1 MDYRFLRGC
10 ARGLIRGL
18 ALATAIGLS
27 ACGGGNGDD
36 TTTPPPAAA
45 KGTVAGL
52 VLASGTSE
60 PVANATVSVGAAS
73 VKTGAD
79 GKFTLAD
86 VPASER
92 ALLRVKADGYVDA
105 LVPTPVVKD
114 ATRRAVARLLREAA
128 PVTFDAASAGIVT
141 AAGSA
146 ARVELPAAG
155 LVNATTGAA
164 ATGNVR
170 ASVTALDPGADPQTM
185 PGDYTVANGSRIES
199 FGAIR
204 VGLQDAAGNKLQL
217 KTGTTAT
224 IRIPVASRAV
234 NPPATIPLY
243 YFDETTG
250 RWIQEGNATL
260 KGQAPSAYYEGQVSH
275 FTTWNADIPQETIY
289 VNGCVATPAGQRI
302 VDARVISE
310 GIDYSGSAFDT
321 TDAEGRFRVAIR
333 KGGRASIWA
342 ELDRSSNTVLVGP
355 SQVDIT
361 LPNCL
366 VLDATPTPP
375 TIVEPPA
382 PTSATVGQPAFF
394 SVVASGTRPLR
405 YRWQRNGVDIPGAT
419 YDYLFFSAVGAGD
432 AGTYRVI
439 VTNAAGTVTSASAT
453 LTVNAPTAPTII
465 SQPTSQTVNAGQT
478 ASFIAVADGS
488 PTLAY
493 QWLRNGTA
501 IAGATSAIYVTP
513 ATTSADNGARF
524 QLRVTNAVGSATSD
538 AAVLT
543 VNTVVMSA
551 PQITTQPAD
560 LSAAAGDRATFVVLA
575 TGNPAP
581 TYQWQRNGTAIAG
594 ATSATYQTPV
604 LTAGDNGAAYS
615 VVVTNS
621 QGSVTSRN
629 AMLTVTND
637 GSTEQKM
644 ALMRL
649 LTLSFEF
656 YEAASLP
663 QQLVDDNGAF
673 RSAAAVCSAGTIAGT
688 FNGGSLPAPG
698 TPMPMSGTLAATAAS
713 CVSDD
718 SQYSG
723 TSSIVY
729 SYSAFEPPAGTAT
742 ATVTNARVRRPAT
755 GAPQTDF
762 VANGMASAAFASSVA
777 GGVTTTTVTLAPAA
791 AATLRNELSGLTATF
806 IGGDVAMLIAEDAA
820 ERPVRFRW
828 TYNNLR
834 FAVAGV
840 NYQATGFYELSF
852 TGGLPAG
859 GSGEVLLSSGGA
871 TIGRIYANAQGV
883 FIEVNGQVQ
892 PFGKAMPRRV
902 TR

>member
-27 ACGGGNGDD
+27 ACGGSGDD
-36 TTTPPPAAA
+36 TTTPPPSTA

-52 VLASGTSE
+52 VLASDSSQ
-60 PVANATVSVGAAS
+60 PVAGATVSIGAAS
-73 VKTGAD
+73 VRTGAD

-114 ATRRAVARLLREAA
+114 ATRRAMARLVREAA
-128 PVTFDAASAGIVT
+128 AVTFDAATAGVVT
-141 AAGSA
+141 APGSA

-155 LVNATTGAA
+155 LVNATSSAA
-164 ATGNVR
+164 ASGNVR
-170 ASVTALDPGADPQTM
+170 ASVTPIDPGVDPQTM

-199 FGAIR
+199 FGAIK

-217 KTGTTAT
+217 KSGTTAT
-224 IRIPVASRAV
+224 IRIPVASRAA

-243 YFDETTG
+243 YFDESTA
-250 RWIQEGNATL
+250 RWVQEGNATL
-260 KGQAPSAYYEGQVSH
+260 KGNAPNAYYEGQVSH

-289 VNGCVATPAGQRI
+289 VNGCVATPAGQR
-302 VDARVISE
+302 VADARVISE

-321 TDAEGRFRVAIR
+321 TDTEGRFRVAIR

-366 VLDATPTPP
+366 VLDTTPTPP
-375 TIVEPPA
+375 TIVAQPLA
-382 PTSATVGQPAFF
+382 TSATVGQPAFF

-405 YRWQRNGVDIPGAT
+405 YQWQRNGVDIPTAT
-419 YDYLFFSAVGAGD
+419 YEYLFFNAVGLND

-439 VTNAAGTVTSASAT
+439 VTNAAGTVTSVGVQ

-465 SQPTSQTVNAGQT
+465 GQPTAQTVNAGQT
-478 ASFIAVADGS
+478 ASFIAIADGS
-488 PTLAY
+488 PTLTY
-493 QWLRNGTA
+493 QWLRNGAA
-501 IAGATSAIYVTP
+501 IAGATSSVYVTP
-513 ATTSADNGARF
+513 ATTAADNGARF
-524 QLRVTNAVGSATSD
+524 QLRVTNAVGSVTSE

-543 VNTVVMSA
+543 VNTVVMAA
-551 PQITTQPAD
+551 PQITLQPID
-560 LSAAAGDRATFVVLA
+560 LSAAVGDRTTFVA
-575 TGNPAP
+575 NAIGNPVP
-581 TYQWQRNGTAIAG
+581 TFQWQRNGTAIAG
-594 ATSATYQTPV
+594 ATTASYQTPV
-604 LTAGDNGAAYS
+604 LTAADNGATYS
-615 VVVTNS
+615 VVVSNS

-629 AMLTVTND
+629 AVLTVTND

-649 LTLSFEF
+649 LSLSFEF

-663 QQLVDDNGAF
+663 HELVDDNGAF
-673 RSAAAVCSAGTIAGT
+673 RSAASVCSAGTIAGT
-688 FNGGSLPAPG
+688 FNGAALPAPG
-698 TPMPMSGTLAATAAS
+698 TPMPTSGTLAATAAS

-718 SQYSG
+718 AQYSG
-723 TSSIVY
+723 TSSIAY
-729 SYSAFEPPAGTAT
+729 NYSAIEPPAGTAT

-755 GAPQTDF
+755 GAPERDF
-762 VANGMASAAFASSVA
+762 IANGTASATIASSVA

-806 IGGDVAMLIAEDAA
+806 IGGDVTMLIAEDAN
-820 ERPVRFRW
+820 ERPVRMRW

-852 TGGLPAG
+852 AGGLPGG
-859 GSGEVLLSSGGA
+859 GSGEVVLSSGGA
-871 TIGRIYANAQGV
+871 TVGRIYANAQGV
-883 FIEVNGQVQ
+883 FIDVNGVVQ
-892 PFGKAMPRRV
+892 PFGKTMPRRV

>member
-18 ALATAIGLS
+18 ALATAIGLT
-27 ACGGGNGDD
+27 ACGGGSDD
-36 TTTPPPAAA
+36 TTPPPAAA

-52 VLASGTSE
+52 VLASGTAQ
-60 PVANATVSVGAAS
+60 PLAGATVSIGAAS
-73 VKTGAD
+73 TKTGAD

-86 VPASER
+86 VPASDR

-114 ATRRAVARLLREAA
+114 ATRRAMARLQREAA
-128 PVTFDAASAGIVT
+128 AVTFDAATAGIVT

-155 LVNATTGAA
+155 LVDAATGAA

-170 ASVTALDPGADPQTM
+170 ATVTPIDPGVDPQTM
-185 PGDYTVANGSRIES
+185 PGDYTVANGTRIES
-199 FGAIR
+199 FGAIK

-224 IRIPVASRAV
+224 IRIPVASRAA

-243 YFDETTG
+243 YFDETSG
-250 RWIQEGNATL
+250 RWVQEGNATL
-260 KGQAPSAYYEGQVSH
+260 KGQAPNAYYEGQVSH
-275 FTTWNADIPQETIY
+275 FTTWNADMPQDTIY
-289 VNGCVATPAGQRI
+289 VNGCVANAAGQRI
-302 VDARVISE
+302 ADARVISE
-310 GIDYSGSAFDT
+310 GMDYSGSAFDT

-361 LPNCL
+361 LPTCL
-366 VLDATPTPP
+366 VLDNTPTPP
-375 TIVEPPA
+375 TIVDA
-382 PTSATVGQPAFF
+382 PVATSATVGEPAFF
-394 SVVASGTRPLR
+394 TVVASGTRPLR
-405 YRWQRNGVDIPGAT
+405 YQWQRNGVDIAGAT
-419 YDYLFFSAVGAGD
+419 YEYLLFRAVGPSD

-439 VTNAAGTVTSASAT
+439 VTNAVGTVTSAGVQ
-453 LTVNAPTAPTII
+453 LTVKTPVAPTIV
-465 SQPTSQTVNAGQT
+465 SQPTAQTVDAGQT

-488 PTLAY
+488 FPLAY

-501 IAGATSAIYVTP
+501 IAGATSPIYATP
-513 ATTSADNGARF
+513 ATTAADNGARF
-524 QLRVTNAVGSATSD
+524 QLRVSNAVGSVTSD

-543 VNTVVMSA
+543 VRTVVLAA
-551 PQITTQPAD
+551 PQIATQPAD
-560 LSAAAGDRATFVVLA
+560 LSASAGDRATFVVVA

-594 ATSATYQTPV
+594 ATATTYQTPV
-604 LTAGDNGAAYS
+604 LTAADNGATYS

-621 QGSVTSRN
+621 QGAVTSRN
-629 AMLTVTND
+629 AALTVTSD

-663 QQLVDDNGAF
+663 QQLVDDDGAF
-673 RSAAAVCSAGTIAGT
+673 RSAASVCSAGTIAGT
-688 FNGGSLPAPG
+688 FNGGALPAPG
-698 TPMPMSGTLAATAAS
+698 TAMPISGTLAATAAS
-713 CVSDD
+713 CVSDG

-755 GAPQTDF
+755 GAPERDF
-762 VANGMASAAFASSVA
+762 VANGTASATIASSVA

-806 IGGDVAMLIAEDAA
+806 IGGDVTMLIAEDAN
-820 ERPVRFRW
+820 ERPVRMRW

-840 NYQATGFYELSF
+840 NYQAAGFYEMNF
-852 TGGLPAG
+852 PGGLPGG
-859 GSGEVLLSSGGA
+859 GSGEVLLTSGGA
-871 TIGRIYANAQGV
+871 TVGRIYANAQGV

-892 PFGKAMPRRV
+892 PFGKNIARV
-902 TR
+902 KAR